1 MSWVANVMVSVDL
14 DDGANVAALSMW
26 LRAEAPQR
34 GQPEGPGGRGVGYL
48 HRITG
53 PDTQWGGWKYPEC
66 EVWAGALNHADLD
79 ALRQRIFEMRWRQPN
94 AVQLL
99 VMDQEESFFRLWMI
113 RGNELRQF
121 APLVPNEE
129 DDDFYQSY

>member
-34 GQPEGPGGRGVGYL
+34 GQPEGLGGRGVGYL

-79 ALRQRIFEMRWRQPN
+79 ALRQRIFETRWRQPN